1 MQTNKELKIAIIV
14 GVIMVTIC
22 ILAFLYIKSERNAN
36 NNNLNQIDIKVYKV
50 NEEAKTYVPC
60 HITTDT
66 LIQIN
71 SEFNRAYRLT
81 ESSRV
86 IGKSITGTYRVQSG
100 DKFIAFDATKDK
112 EKYIYRGDTKY
123 LYTFDSELYDIV
135 MKACS

>member
-22 ILAFLYIKSERNAN
+22 ALAFIYVKSERKAN
-36 NNNLNQIDIKVYKV
+36 TNNLNQIDIQVYKV
-50 NEEAKTYVPC
+50 NEESKSYVPC

-71 SEFNRAYRLT
+71 SEFNRAYRLK

-100 DKFIAFDATKDK
+100 NKWIAFDLNK
-112 EKYIYRGDTKY
+112 EAQYVYRGDTKY
-123 LYTFDSELYDIV
+123 LYNFDSELYDIIA
-135 MKACS
+135 KACN